1 MKCDYNIFVFFLNR
15 LQFDIAKR
23 GLQMLKCGGLL
34 VYSTCSLNPLEDEAV
49 VAELLRRF
57 PGFVYAVV
65 DLWIR
70 FEWAS
75 PFFKMDPPFMPF
87 KKKLCSYGET
97 FT

>member
-1 MKCDYNIFVFFLNR
+1 MKCDDIIFVFCLIR

-57 PGFVYAVV
+57 TGFVRGVV
-65 DLWIR
+65 D
-70 FEWAS
+70 
-75 PFFKMDPPFMPF
+75 
-87 KKKLCSYGET
+87 
-97 FT
+97 